1 MTKLRPL
8 TPEEH
13 AALQAYALENGR
25 RWKSKL
31 NHDWM
36 NARTTGIL
44 QALRNSH
51 GPSWLVSYS
60 LPKPE
65 PSFESLPFVITVT
78 ADNGDVYEATKAGN
92 SEPWTISYPEGQ
104 DRFLG
109 TEAALRAHIK
119 RLISI
124 GPAAK
129 IAP

>member
-8 TPEEH
+8 TESEH
-13 AALQAYALENGR
+13 AAMSAYALENGR
-25 RWKSKL
+25 YWKARL
-31 NHDWM
+31 RDDWM

-60 LPKPE
+60 LPKRSQAPDN
-65 PSFESLPFVITVT
+65 PSRTISMT
-78 ADNGDVYEATKAGN
+78 AENGDIYEALRSGN
-92 SEPWTISYPEGQ
+92 NEPWTVTYPEGQ
-104 DRFLG
+104 DLFSG
-109 TEAALRAHIK
+109 SEAELRAHIR
-119 RLISI
+119 RLISN

>member
-8 TPEEH
+8 TEKEH
-13 AALQAYALENGR
+13 AAISAYARENGR

-60 LPKPE
+60 IPKRRRA
-65 PSFESLPFVITVT
+65 SADVSRVITVV
-78 ADNGDVYEATKAGN
+78 AENGDLYEAIKEGIN
-92 SEPWTISYPEGQ
+92 EPWTITYPEGS
-104 DRFLG
+104 DRFSG
-109 TEAALRAHIK
+109 SEPEMRAHIR
-119 RLISI
+119 RLISE